1 MKFDIEI
8 RQIIPLR
15 TDNCTGASVMFR
27 LGPLMIRGAKIFEKN
42 GDRWLSMPAKRTKHG
57 RWLEVIHF
65 TDKQDKLDL
74 QDVILTQ
81 YDLIMAKQEEEL
93 AYNAENVFAS

>member
-1 MKFDIEI
+1 MKFDVEI
-8 RQIIPLR
+8 RQILPIR
-15 TDNCTGASVMFR
+15 ADNCTRASVMFR

-42 GDRWLSMPAKRTKHG
+42 GDHWLSMPSKRIKSG
-57 RWLEVIHF
+57 RWMEVIHF

-74 QDVILTQ
+74 QDAVLAQ
-81 YDLIMAKQEEEL
+81 YDIIMAKQEEEL

>member
-1 MKFDIEI
+1 MKFDTEI
-8 RQIIPLR
+8 RQIIPIR
-15 TDNCTGASVMFR
+15 TDNCTRASVMFR

-42 GDRWLSMPAKRTKHG
+42 GDRWLSMPTKRTKNG
-57 RWLEVIHF
+57 RWIEIIHF

-81 YDLIMAKQEEEL
+81 YDIIMAKQEEEM
-93 AYNAENVFAS
+93 AYNSENIFAG